1 MEGDPTEMVE
11 IVETEETLAITETG
25 TEITVV
31 GIIEKENITIT
42 TETETEI
49 TTVKETEITIETE
62 IMIETGTEIMVE
74 GDILDVEDTA
84 RLITPNF
91 ASLSQDYHKDVPGKI

>member
-11 IVETEETLAITETG
+11 IVETEEILAITVTG

-42 TETETEI
+42 TETEI